1 MGEKEKRK
9 AENNRNVESRVREEI
24 QKIDRKKQ
32 ENENRK
38 KGR

>member
-9 AENNRNVESRVREEI
+9 AEKNRNVESRVREEI